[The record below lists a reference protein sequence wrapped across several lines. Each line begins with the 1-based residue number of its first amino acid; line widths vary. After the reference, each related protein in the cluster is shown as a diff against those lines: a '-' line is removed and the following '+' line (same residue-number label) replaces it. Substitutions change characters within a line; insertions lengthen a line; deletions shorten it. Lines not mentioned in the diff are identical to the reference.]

1 MRAVVGRMPIWSAG
15 ENADVVETAMLM
27 GSRAAEY
34 RDTEGLQGGADPM
47 GLKNNPDGA
56 EEEGM
61 RASGSTDGAEGIKEG
76 LRL

>member
-34 RDTEGLQGGADPM
+34 RDTEGADA
-47 GLKNNPDGA
+47 PDGQQ
-56 EEEGM
+56 GLM
-61 RASGSTDGAEGIKEG
+61 ASGSTDGAEGNKEG

>member
-34 RDTEGLQGGADPM
+34 RDVAGADA
-47 GLKNNPDGA
+47 PDGQQ
-56 EEEGM
+56 GM

-76 LRL
+76 LMA

>member
-34 RDTEGLQGGADPM
+34 REIEGADAPDGHQ
-47 GLKNNPDGA
+47 GLKGA
-56 EEEGM
+56 DEVSGHEEIEGH
-61 RASGSTDGAEGIKEG
+61 EEI
-76 LRL
+76 